1 MQSVLLSGCLHNAFL
16 LLPTAEGAEVRGARE
31 KEEVALSALRP
42 SVWVVLGVW
51 HLRGES
57 GRRRRHRELRGGARR
72 NEVRTNALLGFL
84 EE

>member
-16 LLPTAEGAEVRGARE
+16 LLPTAERAEVRGARE

-57 GRRRRHRELRGGARR
+57 GRRHRELRGGGGT